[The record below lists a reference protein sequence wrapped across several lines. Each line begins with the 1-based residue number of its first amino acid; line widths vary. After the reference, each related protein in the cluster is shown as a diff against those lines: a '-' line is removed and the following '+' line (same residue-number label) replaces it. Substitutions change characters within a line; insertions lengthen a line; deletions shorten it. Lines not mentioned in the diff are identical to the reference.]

1 MKMLILIVNTPV
13 AFSLNTR
20 NAWQLNKF
28 KILRRKCGFHLK
40 KKSEDR
46 SWFFSTVCGNL
57 VNSSRIL
64 PRCLKKF
71 WPWFIYDYARI
82 TQRPPREFS
91 SISINIMIKFSRNP
105 KQFRTVMHPVLFSLQ
120 SGVNYAVCL
129 ELYPSRLLIVHGSIL
144 RSHIWTTRF

>member
-40 KKSEDR
+40 KKAGTGVD
-46 SWFFSTVCGNL
+46 FFSTVCGNL

-71 WPWFIYDYARI
+71 WTWFIYYYARI

-129 ELYPSRLLIVHGSIL
+129 ELYPSRLLIVHSSIL
-144 RSHIWTTRF
+144 RSHIWKIRF

>member
-28 KILRRKCGFHLK
+28 KILRRKYGFHLK
-40 KKSEDR
+40 KKSGDR

-71 WPWFIYDYARI
+71 WPWFIYDCARI

-105 KQFRTVMHPVLFSLQ
+105 KQFRIVMHPVLFSLQ

-144 RSHIWTTRF
+144 RSHIWKIRF